1 MAKIMWLLDRTLK
14 INVPSSVKA
23 KILTLYVCMVDK
35 SDKPIINLPYAGDMK
50 DKLYKV
56 AQVKVK

>member
-1 MAKIMWLLDRTLK
+1 
-14 INVPSSVKA
+14 
-23 KILTLYVCMVDK
+23 MVDK